1 MIRSLTVSIKKR
13 VCSFIA
19 MNKNSKT
26 WHWLAVVLLSLI
38 WGTSYILMKKGLRSF
53 SAYQLASL
61 RIIISSV
68 TLLPLALRSLSKF
81 NKNNFRSILLIGLF
95 GSGIP
100 AFLYP
105 LAETRIDSSLTGML
119 NSLSSAFTL
128 VIGIVFYKRKAIRSQ
143 IVGVFLGFA
152 GAAGLL
158 YSGPLNFNYYGLF
171 VVLATLMNGFSN
183 NEVSRVE
190 GLNGLEITSLSFF
203 ILGPF
208 ALALFLSTDI
218 HAVFLT
224 PHWSRNF
231 GYIAILA
238 VMGSAFANAIYY
250 FLVRDTSPLV
260 ASVVAYFI
268 PIVATLWGL
277 SDNEQLAS
285 AMFISVLFI
294 LAGVWLINRPFA
306 LQKINKHET

>member
-1 MIRSLTVSIKKR
+1 
-13 VCSFIA
+13 
-19 MNKNSKT
+19 MNKNSKI
-26 WHWLAVVLLSLI
+26 WHWMAVALLSLI

-53 SAYQLASL
+53 SASQLASL
-61 RIIISSV
+61 RILISCIC
-68 TLLPLALRSLSKF
+68 LLPVALRSLTKF
-81 NKNNFRSILLIGLF
+81 NKKNFISILIIGFF

-143 IVGVFLGFA
+143 ILGVFLGIA

-158 YSGPLNFNYYGLF
+158 YNGSLTFNYYGLF
-171 VVLATLMNGFSN
+171 VVLATIMNGLSN

-190 GLNGLEITSLSFF
+190 GLNGLEITALSFF
-203 ILGPF
+203 IVAPF
-208 ALALFLSTDI
+208 ALVLLLGTDI

-224 PHWSRNF
+224 PNWLLNF
-231 GYIAILA
+231 GYIAILS
-238 VMGSAFANAIYY
+238 VVGSAFANVLYY
-250 FLVRDTSPLV
+250 SLISDTSPMV

-268 PIVATLWGL
+268 PIVATFWGL
-277 SDNEQLAS
+277 SDNEHLVP
-285 AMFISVLFI
+285 AMFISVLLI
-294 LAGVWLINRPFA
+294 LAGVYLINRQGA
-306 LQKINKHET
+306 LRKIKKMPE

>member
-1 MIRSLTVSIKKR
+1 
-13 VCSFIA
+13 

-26 WHWLAVVLLSLI
+26 WHWLVVPLLSLI

-61 RIIISSV
+61 RILISFV
-68 TLLPLALRSLSKF
+68 CLLPVALRCLSKF
-81 NKNNFRSILLIGLF
+81 NKKNFLSILIIGFF

-119 NSLSSAFTL
+119 NSLSSVFTL
-128 VIGIVFYKRKAIRSQ
+128 VIGIVFYQRKAIRSQ
-143 IVGVFLGFA
+143 IAGVFLGFA

-158 YSGPLNFNYYGLF
+158 YSGSLTFNYYGLF

-183 NEVSRVE
+183 NEVSKVE
-190 GLNGLEITSLSFF
+190 GLNGLEITALSFF
-203 ILGPF
+203 VVSPF
-208 ALALFLSTDI
+208 ALALLLGTDI

-224 PHWSRNF
+224 PHWLLNF
-231 GYIAILA
+231 GFIAILS
-238 VMGSAFANAIYY
+238 VVGSAFANAIYY
-250 FLVRDTSPLV
+250 FLVRDTSPIV
-260 ASVVAYFI
+260 ASVVVYFI

-277 SDNEQLAS
+277 SDNEHLAPT
-285 AMFISVLFI
+285 MFISVLLV
-294 LAGVWLINRPFA
+294 LAGVYLINRPGA
-306 LQKINKHET
+306 LRKIKKMLE